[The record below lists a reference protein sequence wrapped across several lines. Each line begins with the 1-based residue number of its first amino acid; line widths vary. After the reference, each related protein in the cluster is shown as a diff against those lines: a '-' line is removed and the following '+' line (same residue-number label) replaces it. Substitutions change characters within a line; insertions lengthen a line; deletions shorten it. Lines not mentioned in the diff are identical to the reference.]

1 MVELRCDVDDKFQ
14 ILFAERLRKSPSLAL
29 AFGNMDPDGHPGRV
43 SLGMQIAS
51 ELKGSFLGGNTLG
64 DRDVK
69 R

>member
-1 MVELRCDVDDKFQ
+1 
-14 ILFAERLRKSPSLAL
+14 
-29 AFGNMDPDGHPGRV
+29 MDPDGHPGRV